1 MTAVEER
8 ARCAAPVAVLWEV
21 LMDLPATTEQV
32 PLTTGTGDPGPVRLG
47 WSFTART
54 GLGPM
59 HFDDEMVVTG
69 LTPPRDG
76 AAGRVR
82 IVKTGRL
89 LAGWAEIEVR
99 RDGSDDDS
107 SGDGSQLVWREEVGP
122 RAAPLA
128 ALTPGPLQDRSTREL
143 LRRMVADVVA
153 RAEERADGPV
163 PG

>member
-1 MTAVEER
+1 
-8 ARCAAPVAVLWEV
+8 
-21 LMDLPATTEQV
+21 MDLPATTEQV

-54 GLGPM
+54 SLGPL
-59 HFDDEMVVTG
+59 HLDDEMVVTG
-69 LTPPRDG
+69 LTPPSDG
-76 AAGRVR
+76 SPGRVR
-82 IVKTGRL
+82 ILKTGRL

-99 RDGSDDDS
+99 PDDEGSDGRD
-107 SGDGSQLVWREEVGP
+107 GDGSLLVWREEVGP

-153 RAEERADGPV
+153 RAEQRADGPV